1 MPKKRLVASTNV
13 RLEWQRRVAAEY
25 RSSAVTQQLTIWL
38 TQLGASPDLVYAGL
52 RIARDELDHAA
63 LSHRVLERAGGSVGE
78 GLTMDRE
85 ALSIPR
91 RYPDSL
97 ERDITLV
104 ALEAFCL
111 GETVA
116 VPLFKAL
123 REGCT
128 VPEAR
133 RVLDRILRDE
143 VRHRDF
149 GWTLLGWLF
158 EAPFGEEMRAFAR
171 QTLPGAFARLRSV
184 YCSGHVETIDSD
196 DLLWGLMPSA
206 RYATILERAVP
217 RDFKP
222 RFGRVGIDLD
232 AVLA

>member
-1 MPKKRLVASTNV
+1 M
-13 RLEWQRRVAAEY
+13 
-25 RSSAVTQQLTIWL
+25 
-38 TQLGASPDLVYAGL
+38 
-52 RIARDELDHAA
+52 
-63 LSHRVLERAGGSVGE
+63 
-78 GLTMDRE
+78 
-85 ALSIPR
+85 
-91 RYPDSL
+91 
-97 ERDITLV
+97 
-104 ALEAFCL
+104 
-111 GETVA
+111 
-116 VPLFKAL
+116 
-123 REGCT
+123 
-128 VPEAR
+128 PEAR